1 MDRRDY
7 SEQGTI
13 CQMCGK
19 KITQAQQQNRLE
31 VKINNGSAY
40 LFHSCDCANIFK
52 KFQSVYGKDFL
63 VEL

>member
-1 MDRRDY
+1 MDIRDY
-7 SEQGTI
+7 SRQDNI

-19 KITQAQQQNRLE
+19 KIIKAQQNKQE
-31 VKINNGSAY
+31 VKITNGSAY

-63 VEL
+63 IEL

>member
-1 MDRRDY
+1 MDRRDH
-7 SEQGTI
+7 SEQGSI

-19 KITQAQQQNRLE
+19 KFTEAQQQNRLE
-31 VKINNGSAY
+31 VKIANGPAY

-63 VEL
+63 IEL